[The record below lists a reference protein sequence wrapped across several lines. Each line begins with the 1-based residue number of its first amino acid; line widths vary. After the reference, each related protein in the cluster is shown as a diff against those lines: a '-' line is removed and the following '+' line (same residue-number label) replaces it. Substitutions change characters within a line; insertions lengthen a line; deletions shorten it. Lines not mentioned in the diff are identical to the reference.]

1 MLCGHGPVIGGI
13 AIGVDG
19 AVGRSDPVA
28 ATRRRCEDGGR
39 RVHTPTVPKPTS
51 STLASR
57 SDGGSDGGMSSRRRQ
72 AEA

>member
-1 MLCGHGPVIGGI
+1 
-13 AIGVDG
+13 
-19 AVGRSDPVA
+19 
-28 ATRRRCEDGGR
+28 
-39 RVHTPTVPKPTS
+39 VPKPTS